1 MSHRNLNFYNGS
13 TGFHLGGVRKNGS
26 ITNANFFDMLTNV
39 WLEVEAVN
47 SVQNGLLLA
56 ASMHQLFDNFQI
68 LVNPEVSKLLYL
80 R

>member
-1 MSHRNLNFYNGS
+1 
-13 TGFHLGGVRKNGS
+13 
-26 ITNANFFDMLTNV
+26 MLTNV

-68 LVNPEVSKLLYL
+68 LVNPEDLMDIRLLILVPTTGMRTAEY
-80 R
+80 